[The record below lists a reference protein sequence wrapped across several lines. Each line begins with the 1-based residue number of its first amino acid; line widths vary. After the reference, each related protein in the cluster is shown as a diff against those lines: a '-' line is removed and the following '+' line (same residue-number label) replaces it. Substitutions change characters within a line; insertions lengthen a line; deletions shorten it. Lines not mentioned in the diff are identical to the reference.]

1 MCYKN
6 TDAVIDICVART
18 LAITEEIDKNKN
30 SDKQKKIL
38 RKEVSICSLVLN
50 EVCNKEE
57 RTFGI
62 ERPG

>member
-6 TDAVIDICVART
+6 IDAVIDICVART
-18 LAITEEIDKNKN
+18 LAITEKTGKNKN

-50 EVCNKEE
+50 ERCVTRKKGHLE
-57 RTFGI
+57 
-62 ERPG
+62 